1 MDSVSVTVCMVIFR
15 NVCRIITKL
24 HKMKSDKRFIGTL
37 RSRIISFLGS
47 LDQSLNGVVVRG
59 GRRLEKIV

>member
-1 MDSVSVTVCMVIFR
+1 
-15 NVCRIITKL
+15 
-24 HKMKSDKRFIGTL
+24 MKSDKRFIGTL